1 LGLLEHGDDL
11 AVGKAGLLHG
21 TSSGKGTRKFHFWRL
36 LMGGGITV
44 ARGIGRWLAPLDGG
58 SDGTVGLAETR
69 LPGLRDHCVVQASH
83 SGLLRSPEAAAQALA
98 FLRTGRFQR

>member
-36 LMGGGITV
+36 LMGGGITEMV
-44 ARGIGRWLAPLDGG
+44 MYLFSVHQFQGSGCLMKIDCKSDTLGR
-58 SDGTVGLAETR
+58 
-69 LPGLRDHCVVQASH
+69 
-83 SGLLRSPEAAAQALA
+83 
-98 FLRTGRFQR
+98 